1 MTTTTTQTRR
11 DTRPAAPVEIH
22 SSIAGRYDVH
32 DETGCWVW
40 TGYADR
46 NGYART
52 YDPSRPKSRR
62 TEWAH
67 RVSYEH
73 HKGPI
78 PDRYEVDHVCQ
89 NTLCVNPSHL
99 EAVTKAEHAA
109 RTMRRLGKDDRHKLA
124 ATLRSSGL
132 KYSEIAEALNL
143 AGSSGAHAA
152 VMAALE
158 KGLVA
163 AEELPTPVRL
173 TEDEREDIRDL
184 YALGVPQ
191 TELAAWYG
199 VDSSA
204 VSRICNHLETRSAR
218 AAKGL
223 AA

>member
-1 MTTTTTQTRR
+1 MTETRR
-11 DTRPAAPVEIH
+11 DTSLAPPTKTH
-22 SSIAGRYDVH
+22 SSIASRYEVSQ
-32 DETGCWVW
+32 ETGCWVW

-52 YDPSRPKSRR
+52 YDPSRPEKSR
-62 TEWAH
+62 TQWAH

-89 NTLCVNPSHL
+89 NTLCVNPDHL
-99 EAVTKAEHAA
+99 EAVTKAEHVA

-132 KYSEIAEALNL
+132 KYSEIAKALKL
-143 AGSSGAHAA
+143 AGRESAYSA
-152 VMAALE
+152 VQAALT
-158 KGLVA
+158 KGLIA
-163 AEELPTPVRL
+163 AEDVPPPMRL

-184 YALGVPQ
+184 CALGVPQ
-191 TELAAWYG
+191 KELAAWYG
-199 VDSSA
+199 IDNSA
-204 VSRICNHLETRSAR
+204 VSRIRNHVETRSAR